1 MVSGSTLRHR
11 IALAGT
17 ATLIAATVLSYPVHA
32 EEKPLWELGLGVGAL
47 AFRDY
52 RGADTTHV
60 YPVAVPY
67 FIYRG
72 KVLQADKEGIK
83 GKLFNQVR
91 LEFNVS
97 VTATTPV
104 RGNAAR
110 QGMPDLRP
118 TIELGP
124 SLNVHVWRSAD
135 ERVKFDVRMPVRAAF
150 TIQSSPR
157 AIGYFFSPN
166 VNMDVKDVPGLPGW
180 NLGMLTGPLF
190 ATSRYNEY
198 YYTVAPQYATADRP
212 AYRASAGYA
221 GSQVLASLS
230 KRFPSYWTGAYVR
243 YDTLAGAT
251 FESSPLVKSRG
262 YWSAGI
268 GIAWLITHSSRVVEV
283 PD

>member
-1 MVSGSTLRHR
+1 MRGSALKGRA
-11 IALAGT
+11 ALAAVAG
-17 ATLIAATVLSYPVHA
+17 LIVAAVPSCPIRA
-32 EEKPLWELGLGVGAL
+32 QGKPLWELGLGVGAL

-52 RGADTTHV
+52 RGADTTHA
-60 YPVAVPY
+60 YPVVVPY

-72 KVLQADKEGIK
+72 KVVQADREGLK

-97 VTATTPV
+97 VNATTPV
-104 RGNAAR
+104 RDNAAR

-150 TIQSSPR
+150 TIEGSPR
-157 AIGYFFSPN
+157 AIGYFFTPN
-166 VNMDVKDVPGLPGW
+166 ANVDIEDAAGLPGW
-180 NLGMLTGPLF
+180 NVGLSTGPLF

-212 AYRASAGYA
+212 AYRAGAGYA
-221 GSQVLASLS
+221 GAQMLGSLS

-268 GIAWLITHSSRVVEV
+268 GIAWLISHSSRLVAVS
-283 PD
+283 D